1 MRKQRP
7 KEVKQLS
14 SGYTSVKLWDLEIDQ
29 VYLTSSNHIW
39 MWGLDYKES
48 WAPKNWCFWTVV
60 LEKTFESP
68 LECKEIQPVHPKGDQ
83 SWIFL
88 GKTDAEAKTPI
99 LWSPCKELTH
109 WKRPWCSE
117 RSKAGGEGDNR
128 GWDGWMASLTRWTW
142 VCASSGA
149 GDGQGSLA
157 CCSSWV
163 SQRVGHDWV
172 TELNWTEPDF
182 RVKILKHHSVETGHP
197 STDEG
202 CPRLYTAASYKK
214 LEQRE
219 RQKS

>member
-1 MRKQRP
+1 
-7 KEVKQLS
+7 
-14 SGYTSVKLWDLEIDQ
+14 
-29 VYLTSSNHIW
+29 
-39 MWGLDYKES
+39 MWELDHKES
-48 WAPKNWCFWTVV
+48 WAPKNWCFWNVM
-60 LEKTFESP
+60 LKKTLESP
-68 LECKEIQPVHPKGDQ
+68 LDCKAIQVVNLKGNQ

-128 GWDGWMASLTRWTW
+128 GWDGWMASLTRRTW